1 MKIGT
6 WLSLPFHAPYHMD
19 HIIWTTLYGPY
30 HMVIKFE
37 VLSVVAAG
45 MSYSIQVLH
54 QTCVNGEVIFK
65 NVQAVKCKSYSFF
78 DVHCK

>member
-1 MKIGT
+1 
-6 WLSLPFHAPYHMD
+6 MD
-19 HIIWTTLYGPY
+19 HIIFEGALI
-30 HMVIKFE
+30 IKSE

-65 NVQAVKCKSYSFF
+65 NVQAVKC
-78 DVHCK
+78 

>member
-1 MKIGT
+1 MN
-6 WLSLPFHAPYHMD
+6 
-19 HIIWTTLYGPY
+19 HIIWAISYGSY
-30 HMVIKFE
+30 YMAILDSKGELVIKFE

-78 DVHCK
+78 DVHC

>member
-1 MKIGT
+1 MTISYG
-6 WLSLPFHAPYHMD
+6 PYHMTISYD
-19 HIIWTTLYGPY
+19 HIIWTIIYSKGEL
-30 HMVIKFE
+30 VIKFE